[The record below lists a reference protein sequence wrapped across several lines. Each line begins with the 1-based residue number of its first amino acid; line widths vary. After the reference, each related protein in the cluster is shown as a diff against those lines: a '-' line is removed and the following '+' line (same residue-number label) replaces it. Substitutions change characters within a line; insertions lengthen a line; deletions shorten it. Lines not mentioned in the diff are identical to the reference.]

1 MKFKYL
7 LFLSLCFGV
16 SAVYAQSTFNRG
28 KLPFRLYQ
36 YEDSLNVFRQK
47 LDSLLSASSLS
58 YAAKR
63 HLLRERLGDARP
75 GLEYNSIFLPPTFYK
90 SVSHNNFSLDETP
103 TLLDKTLL
111 DLYLNRPDLV
121 MGTETQLDKIGGT
134 VDAAPI
140 HVDHAPEIVS
150 QVAPKAIE
158 PGVAP
163 VDVVILKPDFW
174 TFTGDYYLQFLQ
186 NYVSSNWY
194 KGGES
199 NYSMVGAIT
208 LNADYN
214 NKQKV
219 KWGNRLEMKLGFQ
232 TSREDTKHS
241 FRTSENLLRLTSKLG
256 LQASKKWYY
265 TAQIMG
271 YTQFARQW
279 KSNSDELTTEFLG
292 PFVMNLSF
300 GMDYD
305 VSWLKKRLTG
315 TIHLAPLAYNFKYV
329 KRSILASRYGIEKD
343 KHQLHDFGSQ
353 LTVDLNWKFSD
364 NISWKTRL
372 YGYTTYHRA
381 ELEWENTFTF
391 QFNKWISTKLFV
403 YPRFDDGLIRVDRH
417 GYWQL
422 KEYMSIGFSY
432 SF

>member
-1 MKFKYL
+1 
-7 LFLSLCFGV
+7 
-16 SAVYAQSTFNRG
+16 
-28 KLPFRLYQ
+28 
-36 YEDSLNVFRQK
+36 
-47 LDSLLSASSLS
+47 
-58 YAAKR
+58 
-63 HLLRERLGDARP
+63 
-75 GLEYNSIFLPPTFYK
+75 
-90 SVSHNNFSLDETP
+90 
-103 TLLDKTLL
+103 
-111 DLYLNRPDLV
+111 
-121 MGTETQLDKIGGT
+121 
-134 VDAAPI
+134 
-140 HVDHAPEIVS
+140 
-150 QVAPKAIE
+150 
-158 PGVAP
+158 
-163 VDVVILKPDFW
+163 
-174 TFTGDYYLQFLQ
+174 
-186 NYVSSNWY
+186 
-194 KGGES
+194 
-199 NYSMVGAIT
+199 MVGAIT

-292 PFVMNLSF
+292 PFVMNLSL

-403 YPRFDDGLIRVDRH
+403 YPRFDDGVTRIDRH

>member
-16 SAVYAQSTFNRG
+16 STVSAQSPFG
-28 KLPFRLYQ
+28 KGRRHVRLSQ
-36 YEDSLNVFRQK
+36 YEDSLNVFRRK
-47 LDSLLSASSLS
+47 LDSLLADPTLS
-58 YAAKR
+58 DVAKQR
-63 HLLRERLGDARP
+63 LLREKLGDSKP
-75 GLEYNSIFLPPTFYK
+75 GIEYNSIFLPPTFYK
-90 SVSHNNFSLDETP
+90 SVSHNNFSLDKAPTP
-103 TLLDKTLL
+103 LDRTMLR
-111 DLYLNRPDLV
+111 LYLNRPDLV
-121 MGTETQLDKIGGT
+121 VRTETQLDKIGGT
-134 VDAAPI
+134 VDAQLI
-140 HVDHAPEIVS
+140 HIDHAPEIVD

-158 PGVAP
+158 PDVAP
-163 VDVVILKPDFW
+163 VDVVVLKPDFW
-174 TFTGDYYLQFLQ
+174 AFSGDYYLQFLQ

-199 NYSMVGAIT
+199 NYSMVGSIT

-214 NKQKV
+214 NKQKL
-219 KWGNRLEMKLGFQ
+219 KWDNRLEMKLGFQ

-265 TAQIMG
+265 TAQVMG
-271 YTQFARQW
+271 YTQFVRQW
-279 KSNSDELTTEFLG
+279 KSNSDELTTEFMG
-292 PFVMNLSF
+292 PFVMNVSL
-300 GMDYD
+300 GMDYN

-315 TIHLAPLAYNFKYV
+315 TVHLAPLAYNFKYV
-329 KRSILASRYGIEKD
+329 HRSILATRYGIEED

-353 LTVDLNWKFSD
+353 FTIDLNWKFSD

-372 YGYTTYHRA
+372 YGYTTYERA

-403 YPRFDDGLIRVDRH
+403 YPRFDDGVARIDNH